1 MRRPFFSTLLGPRRF
16 HSVGH
21 PVLPPAA
28 DACRASSCAL
38 SSSDVDELELLRQAL
53 QGDLDSFNRLV
64 LAHQERAFNLA
75 YRILGDSDMAS
86 DATQQAFI
94 SVYRNLRSYRG
105 GSFRAWVLRI
115 VTNACY
121 DELRRRKRRPALS
134 LEELSDDRQGGEA
147 DAWDRWAVDRSAG
160 PEEVVLEKE
169 RARAIEGCLDAL
181 PTDFRTVAVLSD
193 LQGFAYE
200 EIATVIGSPIGTVKS
215 RLARARARLREC
227 LERHR
232 ELFGDDRRLTDRTL
246 L

>member
-1 MRRPFFSTLLGPRRF
+1 M
-16 HSVGH
+16 
-21 PVLPPAA
+21 
-28 DACRASSCAL
+28 
-38 SSSDVDELELLRQAL
+38 DELELLRQAL

-64 LAHQERAFNLA
+64 LAHQERSFNLA
-75 YRILGDSDMAS
+75 YRILGDSDLAS

-134 LEELSDDRQGGEA
+134 LEGLSDDRQSGEA
-147 DAWDRWAVDRSAG
+147 DASDRWAVDQSAG

-246 L
+246 S

>member
-1 MRRPFFSTLLGPRRF
+1 MDE
-16 HSVGH
+16 
-21 PVLPPAA
+21 PA
-28 DACRASSCAL
+28 
-38 SSSDVDELELLRQAL
+38 LLREAL

-64 LAHQERAFNLA
+64 LANQDRAFNLA
-75 YRILGDSDMAS
+75 YRILGDSDLAS

-134 LEELSDDRQGGEA
+134 LEELGDDRGDGEA
-147 DAWDRWAVDRSAG
+147 DPWDRWAVDRSAG
-160 PEEVVLEKE
+160 PEEAVLEKE
-169 RARAIEGCLDAL
+169 RATAIEGCLDAL
-181 PTDFRTVAVLSD
+181 PNDFRTVAVLSD

-227 LERHR
+227 LERHG
-232 ELFGDDRRLTDRTL
+232 ELFGDDRRLTDRTSS
-246 L
+246 